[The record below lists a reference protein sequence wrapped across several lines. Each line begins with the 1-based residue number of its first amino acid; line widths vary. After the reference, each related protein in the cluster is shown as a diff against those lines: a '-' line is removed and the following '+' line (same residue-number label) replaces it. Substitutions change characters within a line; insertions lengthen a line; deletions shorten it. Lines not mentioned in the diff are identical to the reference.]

1 MRQKAFPVFAIMV
14 ALCTNLI
21 ADSLSDETSIQ
32 TDLVDL
38 VMPGTV
44 FIEAYGLN
52 GEKIASGS
60 GFFINDEGHVVTCC
74 HVIDDDIDNCNLI
87 KNFCYAEITTSDMK
101 KYGARAIRYDPD
113 DDLALLD
120 VDIPLSL
127 VHPLSISASTPK
139 VGEDVFAVGAPENL
153 AFSVTKG
160 IISSID
166 RKLSRLSKVN
176 EAYQIDATISPGSS
190 GGPVLNMDGEV
201 IGIIEATSGPGLN
214 FAIPADRIQNL
225 LSDPSENPP
234 HIEWEK
240 TFQDITYAENPDMS
254 LFYLPSAL
262 LTDDGNYIISAAM
275 EKENSS
281 VLAKLDPNGY
291 TLWTSIIEDWR
302 ICSHLKTDDGYIL
315 AGFSMPTDEN
325 KIKGVLIKTDS
336 EGNVVWKKIAEK
348 KGMNML
354 CSVGKTT
361 DKGYIFAGM
370 TRQNDEDDWD
380 SWLMKTDSNGEEV
393 WSKTTGGPEMDA
405 LISAQET
412 ADGGFVLLG
421 INFMNMT
428 SELIK
433 TDSNGDEIWNKT
445 FYDSD
450 TDRPSIWSVQ
460 ETSDGGFVLA
470 GISDCDS
477 AWLIRTDSDGCI
489 LWSRTFG
496 LDPNHDLSIFNSVM
510 ETRDHGYIL
519 TGLSNSNSDEPAW
532 LLKTDSIGNEIWNKK
547 LGSKFISFAQETVDG
562 GYILIGAKESD
573 SQRLIDQD
581 PVLWLEKLEE

>member
-44 FIEAYGLN
+44 FIEAYGPN

-153 AFSVTKG
+153 VFSVTKG
-160 IISSID
+160 IISSND

-240 TFQDITYAENPDMS
+240 TFQDITYAEDTDRSIFFPR
-254 LFYLPSAL
+254 SAL
-262 LTDDGNYIISAAM
+262 QTDDGNYIISANL

-291 TLWTSIIEDWR
+291 TLWTSIIEDCR
-302 ICSHLKTDDGYIL
+302 IFSYLETDDGYIL
-315 AGFSMPTDEN
+315 AGISIPIDSN
-325 KIKGVLIKTDS
+325 NIKGVLIKTDS
-336 EGNVVWKKIAEK
+336 EGNVVWKKIAEE
-348 KGMNML
+348 KGMNMFY
-354 CSVGKTT
+354 SVGKTT
-361 DKGYIFAGM
+361 DNGYIFAGGA
-370 TRQNDEDDWD
+370 RKNDDDWD
-380 SWLMKTDSNGEEV
+380 SWLMKTDSNGEEI
-393 WSKTTGGPEMDA
+393 WSKTTGGPEMDV

-421 INFMNMT
+421 IGPRDET
-428 SELIK
+428 DELIK

-445 FYDSD
+445 FHDSN
-450 TDRPSIWSVQ
+450 TYRPSILSVQ
-460 ETSDGGFVLA
+460 EISDGGFVLA
-470 GISDCDS
+470 GISDCNS
-477 AWLIRTDSDGCI
+477 AWLTRTDSDGCI
-489 LWSRTFG
+489 LWSRTFW
-496 LDPNHDLSIFNSVM
+496 LDPNYDSSIFTSAM

-519 TGLSNSNSDEPAW
+519 TGFSNSDNRAW
-532 LLKTDSIGNEIWNKK
+532 LLKTDSIGNEIWNKR
-547 LGSKFISFAQETVDG
+547 LDGKFISFAQETIDG

-573 SQRLIDQD
+573 SQRLIDRG